1 MVKKVKFKHP
11 RLLPSD
17 RTVSPVFPDLG
28 DEIFQNGVFF
38 FNVSAILKW
47 LEQNP
52 QPIGCVPADI
62 WGSFPHKED
71 CHVEAADLNRPIVIA
86 EIAQDFCD
94 FVPDF
99 PEHHWP
105 VRGYSCINGQHRLEK
120 ARHLGLKTLPA
131 VILRMEQHIPFL
143 YEGYDR
149 YVSYWNG
156 KLIERTEDAH
166 HKQTTAGK

>member
-1 MVKKVKFKHP
+1 MVKKAKFKHP

-62 WGSFPHKED
+62 WGSFPYKED
-71 CHVEAADLNRPIVIA
+71 RHVEAADLNRPIVIA
-86 EIAQDFCD
+86 EIAPAILLPQRSIKNAAASFESSQPR
-94 FVPDF
+94 FL
-99 PEHHWP
+99 H
-105 VRGYSCINGQHRLEK
+105 LE
-120 ARHLGLKTLPA
+120 R
-131 VILRMEQHIPFL
+131 RSPF
-143 YEGYDR
+143 
-149 YVSYWNG
+149 
-156 KLIERTEDAH
+156 KLSGSR
-166 HKQTTAGK
+166 

>member
-1 MVKKVKFKHP
+1 MVKKAKLKHP

-47 LEQNP
+47 LEHAP
-52 QPIGCVPADI
+52 QPIVCVPTDI
-62 WGSFPHKED
+62 WGSFPYKED

-86 EIAQDFCD
+86 EIAPDFRD

-105 VRGYSCINGQHRLEK
+105 VRGYSCIDGQHRLEK
-120 ARHLGLKTLPA
+120 ARRLGLKTLPA

-166 HKQTTAGK
+166 RWQRAAGK